1 MTWLGGIA
9 EISAMLF
16 LSLTF
21 EFSFFFTIFVKT
33 FSKLKFMKRYIA
45 TILALVASAT
55 LSAQQ
60 VYRTEFSVF
69 DLREAALRNDHSKT
83 EHHIRFAP
91 KTIEAVGKVEVVGQT
106 VNMPTAWSDYNVYL
120 HIQNTIK
127 AYDLVVNEQL
137 VASVEDS
144 YTPADFLLSP
154 YLRQGDNEILL
165 LLRRSQSIELH
176 NGSKSNLV
184 EQFRGS
190 YLFAQHRKHIFDY
203 DARIVESGKTLNLEL
218 DIAVRND
225 FNFEE
230 VVQVGYDIYSPEN
243 KLIDYAVRE
252 FPVAG
257 RSVDTLRIRTSLGEE
272 SRFLWSDKSPKLYR
286 LTLYTKR
293 DGKPREYISFRIG
306 AGTSSFAEGKLL
318 RNGKPIVVKSARY
331 NARTTYNEALAEIKA
346 LKATGVN
353 TLLPDNPQPEWF
365 YDICDGL
372 GIYVVERAN
381 INPDENPTNRKIG
394 GTPSNNPELVGEY
407 LARIKAMYYRTRNHS
422 CIVAY
427 ALGGDAAGNG
437 YNMYKAYQWLKS
449 VEKHRA
455 VICTSADGEWNSD
468 LDKIE

>member
-1 MTWLGGIA
+1 MKRFFAI
-9 EISAMLF
+9 ISAL
-16 LSLTF
+16 
-21 EFSFFFTIFVKT
+21 
-33 FSKLKFMKRYIA
+33 
-45 TILALVASAT
+45 LALNT

-69 DLREAALRNDHSKT
+69 DLREGALKKDHSKT

-91 KTIEAVGKVEVVGQT
+91 TSIEAVDKVEVVGQS
-106 VNMPTAWSDYNVYL
+106 VDLPTAWSDYNVYL

-154 YLRQGDNEILL
+154 YLRQGKNEILL
-165 LLRRSQSIELH
+165 LLRRSQCIELH
-176 NGSKSNLV
+176 DGSKSNLV

-190 YLFAQHRKHIFDY
+190 YLFAQHRKHIYDY
-203 DARIVESGKTLNLEL
+203 DARIVQSANGKGLSLEL
-218 DIAVRND
+218 DIVVRND
-225 FNFEE
+225 FNLEE
-230 VVQVGYDIYSPEN
+230 TLLVGYDIYSPEE

-257 RSVDTLRIRTSLGEE
+257 RSLDTLRIRTSLGEE
-272 SRFLWSDKSPKLYR
+272 SRFLWSNTNPKLYR

-293 DGKPREYISFRIG
+293 DSKPREYISFRIG
-306 AGTSSFAEGKLL
+306 AGSTTFADGKIL
-318 RNGKPIVVKSARY
+318 RNGKAVTVKSARY

-346 LKATGVN
+346 LKAKGIN

-372 GIYVVERAN
+372 GVYVIERAN
-381 INPDENPTNRKIG
+381 INPVSEANNRKIG

-407 LARIKAMYYRTRNHS
+407 LARVKAMYYRTRNHS
-422 CIVAY
+422 CIIAY
-427 ALGGDAAGNG
+427 ALGGDEAGNG

-449 VEKHRA
+449 VEKERA
-455 VICTSADGEWNSD
+455 VICTSADGEWNTD
-468 LDKIE
+468 I

>member
-1 MTWLGGIA
+1 MKRFFAI
-9 EISAMLF
+9 ISAL
-16 LSLTF
+16 
-21 EFSFFFTIFVKT
+21 
-33 FSKLKFMKRYIA
+33 
-45 TILALVASAT
+45 LALNT

-69 DLREAALRNDHSKT
+69 DLREGALKNDHSNT

-91 KTIEAVGKVEVVGQT
+91 TSIEAVGKVEVVGQS
-106 VNMPTAWSDYNVYL
+106 VDLPTAWSDYNVYL

-154 YLRQGDNEILL
+154 YLRQGKNEILL
-165 LLRRSQSIELH
+165 LLRRSQCIELH
-176 NGSKSNLV
+176 DGSKSNLV

-190 YLFAQHRKHIFDY
+190 YLFAQHRKHIYDY
-203 DARIVESGKTLNLEL
+203 TARIVESANGKGLSLEL
-218 DIAVRND
+218 DIVVRND
-225 FNFEE
+225 FNLEE
-230 VVQVGYDIYSPEN
+230 TLLVGYDIYSPEE

-257 RSVDTLRIRTSLGEE
+257 RSLDTLRIRTSLGEE
-272 SRFLWSDKSPKLYR
+272 SRFLWSNTNPKLYR

-293 DGKPREYISFRIG
+293 DSKPREYISFRIG
-306 AGTSSFAEGKLL
+306 AGSTTFADGKIL
-318 RNGKPIVVKSARY
+318 RNGKAVTVKSARY

-346 LKATGVN
+346 LKAKGIN

-372 GIYVVERAN
+372 GVYVIERAN
-381 INPDENPTNRKIG
+381 INPVSEANNRKIG
-394 GTPSNNPELVGEY
+394 GTPSNNPDLVGEY
-407 LARIKAMYYRTRNHS
+407 LARVKAMYYRTRNHS
-422 CIVAY
+422 CIIAY
-427 ALGGDAAGNG
+427 ALGGDEAGNG

-449 VEKHRA
+449 VEKERA
-455 VICTSADGEWNSD
+455 VICTSADGEWNTD
-468 LDKIE
+468 I

>member
-1 MTWLGGIA
+1 MKRFFAI
-9 EISAMLF
+9 ISAL
-16 LSLTF
+16 
-21 EFSFFFTIFVKT
+21 
-33 FSKLKFMKRYIA
+33 
-45 TILALVASAT
+45 LALNT

-69 DLREAALRNDHSKT
+69 DLREGALKKDHSKT

-91 KTIEAVGKVEVVGQT
+91 TSIEAVDKVEVVGQS
-106 VNMPTAWSDYNVYL
+106 VDLPTAWSDYNVYL

-154 YLRQGDNEILL
+154 YLRQGKNEILL
-165 LLRRSQSIELH
+165 LLRRSQCIELH
-176 NGSKSNLV
+176 DGSKSNLV

-190 YLFAQHRKHIFDY
+190 YLFAQHRKHIYDY
-203 DARIVESGKTLNLEL
+203 TARIVESANSKGLSLEL
-218 DIAVRND
+218 DIVVRND
-225 FNFEE
+225 FNLEE
-230 VVQVGYDIYSPEN
+230 TLLVGYDIYSPEA

-257 RSVDTLRIRTSLGEE
+257 RSLDTLRIRTSLGEE
-272 SRFLWSDKSPKLYR
+272 SRFLWSNTNPKLYR

-293 DGKPREYISFRIG
+293 DSKPREYISFRIG
-306 AGTSSFAEGKLL
+306 AGSTTFADGKIL
-318 RNGKPIVVKSARY
+318 RNGKAVTVKSARY

-346 LKATGVN
+346 LKAKGIN

-372 GIYVVERAN
+372 GVYVIERAN
-381 INPDENPTNRKIG
+381 INPVSEANNRKIG

-407 LARIKAMYYRTRNHS
+407 LARVKAMYYRTRNHS
-422 CIVAY
+422 CIIAY
-427 ALGGDAAGNG
+427 ALGGDEAGNG

-449 VEKHRA
+449 VEKERA
-455 VICTSADGEWNSD
+455 VICTSADGEWNTD
-468 LDKIE
+468 I